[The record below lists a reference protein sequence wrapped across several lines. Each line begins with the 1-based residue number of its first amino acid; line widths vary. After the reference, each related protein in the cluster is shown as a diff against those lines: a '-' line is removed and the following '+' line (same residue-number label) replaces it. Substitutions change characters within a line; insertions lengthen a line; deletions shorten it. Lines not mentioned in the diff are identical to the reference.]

1 MTESRRQFLKKA
13 GIATAGV
20 TTVAGCTGNGGGGGG
35 DGGGDGGGGDGGDGG
50 DTQGASAGSSGGSG
64 GSVHF
69 LSAENSEPF
78 KQYYQKW
85 ADRFEQEHDHTVD
98 LEFVGVG
105 TSQSQRISKL
115 IQSGDPPELT
125 TTAPEKGGGL
135 ALQGVLADL
144 SNEADWMQQEWGY
157 DFNDDFLFQLQGSQ
171 YVVPIWVNMTMD
183 WYRVSTWEENYGA
196 TPNEMSWDEFSQALA
211 DTHNIDE
218 RAGHVIPAG
227 ESLMSTEFYIDYMF
241 GNGGSIFTRDGDDI
255 QLVMDQGENRQ
266 KTKDVLEFFDETSQ
280 YSIDGSGYAYSQQIE
295 SYWSEQVNEVKYF
308 GARPLQ
314 QAVANNEAVAED
326 TGLMHPPYKEEQ
338 THQAFS
344 EGWVMFQ
351 GADNKEGAREFI
363 KFMSRKEPLIELLHI
378 APLHNLPPFPA
389 AVDDEEF
396 LDNEFINTWVKP
408 NDNIA
413 IEDVVN
419 MVDSAKTLV
428 GETEPNNALAS
439 PVFSSGAFGNMIF
452 NYLHGDMGIDEAID
466 EAASQSRSI
475 LQEF

>member
-1 MTESRRQFLKKA
+1 MTDSRRQFLKKA
-13 GIATAGV
+13 GIATAGA
-20 TTVAGCTGNGGGGGG
+20 TTVAGCLGGGGGG
-35 DGGGDGGGGDGGDGG
+35 NSN
-50 DTQGASAGSSGGSG
+50 T
-64 GSVHF
+64 VHF

-85 ADRFEQEHDHTVD
+85 ADRFEDEHDHTVD

-144 SNEADWMQQEWGY
+144 SDEADWMQDEWGY
-157 DFNDDFLFQLQGSQ
+157 DFNEDFLFQLQGSQ

-183 WYRVSTWEENYGA
+183 WYRVSVWEENYGE
-196 TPNEMSWDEFSQALA
+196 TPDEMSWDQFQQALS
-211 DTHNIDE
+211 DTDGVGG
-218 RAGHVIPAG
+218 RAGHAIPAG

-241 GNGGSIFTRDGDDI
+241 GNGGEIFERSGDSVN
-255 QLVMDQGENRQ
+255 LVMDEGDNRE
-266 KTKDVLEFFDETSQ
+266 KTKEVLEFFDETQQ
-280 YSIDGSGYAYSQQIE
+280 YSIDGSGYAYSEQIE

-326 TGLMHPPYKEEQ
+326 TGLMHPPYKEEK

-344 EGWVMFQ
+344 EGWVMFK
-351 GADNKEGAREFI
+351 GADNKEGAREFV

-378 APLHNLPPFPA
+378 APLHNLPPFPE

-396 LDNEFINTWVKP
+396 LDNDFINEWVEP
-408 NDNIA
+408 NDNIN
-413 IEDVVN
+413 IDDVVE
-419 MVDSAKTLV
+419 MVDSATTLV
-428 GETEPNNALAS
+428 GETDPNNALAS

-452 NYLHGDMGIDEAID
+452 NYLHGDMGLEEAID

-475 LQEF
+475 LEQF